1 MVFKR
6 EKKEKKKE
14 KKHGFVREYF
24 ELIVETAI
32 YVFFVITF
40 VAQSFLIPTGSM
52 EDTLLIGDH
61 LFVNKFIYAPTIFSW
76 EKKILPIKDIE
87 RGDIV
92 VFRFP
97 EDPTKDFVKRTIGLP
112 GESLRIVNKKVL
124 INGIPLKEPYVYH
137 KDKNIY
143 SKENTIFEDYIRR
156 DNFQIDRIPEGYY
169 FVMGD
174 NRDNSLDSRYW
185 GPLKRSY
192 IKGRPWIIYWSY
204 KASSRQYLVKGTGNQ
219 IKNMINSLLHIFTK
233 TRWKRTLKLIK

>member
-1 MVFKR
+1 MVFKKGKKI
-6 EKKEKKKE
+6 KKEKE
-14 KKHGFVREYF
+14 HGIIREYF

-40 VAQSFLIPTGSM
+40 IAQSFLIPTGSM

-61 LFVNKFIYAPTIFSW
+61 LFVNKFIYANTVFSW

-112 GESLRIVNKKVL
+112 GESLKIVNKKVF

-137 KDKNIY
+137 KDNNIY
-143 SKENTIFEDYIRR
+143 SKDNTIFEEYIRR
-156 DNFQIDRIPEGYY
+156 DNFEINYIPQGYY

-192 IKGRPWIIYWSY
+192 IKGRPWVIYWSY
-204 KASSRQYLVKGTGNQ
+204 KASKGQYLVKGAGNQ
-219 IKNMINSLLHIFTK
+219 LKNMINSLLHFFTK
-233 TRWKRTLKLIK
+233 TRWKRTLKLIR